1 MIVTRRLPEAVEK
14 RLTELFDVT
23 LREEDTPLS
32 RADLVAA
39 VHEADV
45 LVPTITDT
53 IDAGLLAQAGP
64 GLKLIANF
72 GAGVDHIDM
81 ATCATA
87 WHSCGQYTRRSNGR
101 HGRYGHGADY
111 GRDPA
116 HPRGPCADRI
126 R

>member
-1 MIVTRRLPEAVEK
+1 MPSDRLKVIVTRRLPEAVEK

-53 IDAGLLAQAGP
+53 IDAGLLAQ
-64 GLKLIANF
+64 L
-72 GAGVDHIDM
+72 
-81 ATCATA
+81 C
-87 WHSCGQYTRRSNGR
+87 R
-101 HGRYGHGADY
+101 
-111 GRDPA
+111 
-116 HPRGPCADRI
+116 
-126 R
+126 